1 MTIQNAQVVYV
12 VGPSGTGK
20 SFTGD
25 YLQVVHGYKHVDGDG
40 PLKSCADPT
49 CYEMTH
55 NMITSNGKKELW
67 SPYFEE
73 IAKRAVDAAKHND
86 KVVLS
91 HATYQ
96 QEVRDV
102 VIEKIVEG
110 GVPRDHITI
119 IELTIDMEVKL
130 RFLYRRNKRGAE
142 QSGITIEEG
151 SKSYL
156 KWEGDELTEEKFV
169 KAMLK
174 SNGGDA
180 FGVFED
186 CPIATKVDVSGRDIS
201 HCDNIDKAL
210 GLNRSDDW
218 TYDSIC
224 DKVLPLDKERDAEM
238 IANGSAEALG
248 KLMAKVSTNPAIKD
262 DDNDTEEEKELK
274 QKRRSTIIETK
285 SWRNID
291 FGKLDLEDD
300 E

>member
-1 MTIQNAQVVYV
+1 
-12 VGPSGTGK
+12 
-20 SFTGD
+20 
-25 YLQVVHGYKHVDGDG
+25 
-40 PLKSCADPT
+40 
-49 CYEMTH
+49 
-55 NMITSNGKKELW
+55 MITSNGKKELW

-156 KWEGDELTEEKFV
+156 QWEGDELTEEKFV

-224 DKVLPLDKERDAEM
+224 DKVLPRKFYQKICLWDVHSNPFQILIYSLLFVNHSSNAVDKERDAEM
-238 IANGSAEALG
+238 LANGSAEALG
-248 KLMAKVSTNPAIKD
+248 KLVAKVSTNPAIKD

>member
-1 MTIQNAQVVYV
+1 M
-12 VGPSGTGK
+12 
-20 SFTGD
+20 
-25 YLQVVHGYKHVDGDG
+25 
-40 PLKSCADPT
+40 
-49 CYEMTH
+49 
-55 NMITSNGKKELW
+55 TSNGKKELW

-156 KWEGDELTEEKFV
+156 QWEGDELTEEKFV

-174 SNGGDA
+174 KYGGDA

-186 CPIATKVDVSGRDIS
+186 CPIATKVDVTGRDIS
-201 HCDNIDKAL
+201 HCDNIDMAL
-210 GLNRSDDW
+210 GLTRSDDW

-224 DKVLPLDKERDAEM
+224 DKVLPRKFYREICLWDVHSNPFQILIYSLLFVNHSSNAVDKERDAEM
-238 IANGSAEALG
+238 VANGSAEVLG
-248 KLMAKVSTNPAIKD
+248 KLFAKVSTNPAIKD